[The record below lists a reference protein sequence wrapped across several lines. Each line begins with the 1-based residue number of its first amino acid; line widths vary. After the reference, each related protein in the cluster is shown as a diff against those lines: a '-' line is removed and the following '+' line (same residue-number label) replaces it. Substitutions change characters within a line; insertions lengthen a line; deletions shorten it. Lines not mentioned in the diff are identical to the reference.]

1 MNDVGQL
8 SPQVSSETRA
18 RTCSLA
24 PKDRER
30 SKTGIWKS
38 QRKEEMLL
46 RGADQSRSGK
56 EKVR

>member
-1 MNDVGQL
+1 MNGVGRL

-18 RTCSLA
+18 RKCSLA

-30 SKTGIWKS
+30 TTIGIWKS

-46 RGADQSRSGK
+46 RGADQRRSGK
-56 EKVR
+56 KVR